1 MKENGKTNNKAKD
14 KANGNGSGPMLKFN
28 HIRRET
34 LPQTRIDVRALE
46 MVRGYPL
53 YVKEHTDHEPPI
65 GEVLEQCI
73 INTLSGD
80 ADFVE
85 WLAASPAR
93 NWPANRVTIQHPR
106 RRTHPFLS
114 EAEIVAPIL
123 QIVSRQIPPMQSIR
137 PNVLTLAK

>member
-1 MKENGKTNNKAKD
+1 MKESSKTNNKAKD
-14 KANGNGSGPMLKFN
+14 KANSNGSGPMLKFN

-46 MVRGYPL
+46 MVRAYPL

-80 ADFVE
+80 TDFVE
-85 WLAASPAR
+85 WLGRQPRSELLGEQGNNSISSPKE
-93 NWPANRVTIQHPR
+93 VTVC
-106 RRTHPFLS
+106 
-114 EAEIVAPIL
+114 E
-123 QIVSRQIPPMQSIR
+123 
-137 PNVLTLAK
+137 

>member
-1 MKENGKTNNKAKD
+1 MKENGKTNNKANN

-46 MVRGYPL
+46 MVKGYPL
-53 YVKEHTDHEPPI
+53 YIKEHTDHEPPI

-73 INTLSGD
+73 INTLSAD

-85 WLAASPAR
+85 WLTR
-93 NWPANRVTIQHPR
+93 QPR
-106 RRTHPFLS
+106 T
-114 EAEIVAPIL
+114 E
-123 QIVSRQIPPMQSIR
+123 
-137 PNVLTLAK
+137 LAGEKGNNSTMEKRDISTSD

>member
-1 MKENGKTNNKAKD
+1 MKANSKTNNNAKD
-14 KANGNGSGPMLKFN
+14 KTNGNSSGPMLKFN

-80 ADFVE
+80 SDFVE
-85 WLAASPAR
+85 WLARQPRTELASEQG
-93 NWPANRVTIQHPR
+93 NNSTSTQKD
-106 RRTHPFLS
+106 TSSS
-114 EAEIVAPIL
+114 E
-123 QIVSRQIPPMQSIR
+123 
-137 PNVLTLAK
+137 

>member
-1 MKENGKTNNKAKD
+1 MKETGKTNNKAKD
-14 KANGNGSGPMLKFN
+14 KTNSNGSGPMLKFN

-53 YVKEHTDHEPPI
+53 YVKEHMDHEPPI

-80 ADFVE
+80 TDFVE
-85 WLAASPAR
+85 WLARQPRAELVGEQCNSLASVQRDTSA
-93 NWPANRVTIQHPR
+93 
-106 RRTHPFLS
+106 
-114 EAEIVAPIL
+114 AE
-123 QIVSRQIPPMQSIR
+123 
-137 PNVLTLAK
+137 

>member
-1 MKENGKTNNKAKD
+1 MKESSKANNKAKD
-14 KANGNGSGPMLKFN
+14 QVNSNGSGPMLKFN

-73 INTLSGD
+73 INTLSSD

-85 WLAASPAR
+85 WLAR
-93 NWPANRVTIQHPR
+93 QPR
-106 RRTHPFLS
+106 
-114 EAEIVAPIL
+114 AELPGE
-123 QIVSRQIPPMQSIR
+123 QGTDS
-137 PNVLTLAK
+137 TLDKRDISTSD

>member
-1 MKENGKTNNKAKD
+1 MRKNSEVNKTKD
-14 KANGNGSGPMLKFN
+14 KASVNGSGPMLKFN

-53 YVKEHTDHEPPI
+53 YVKEHTDHEPSI

-80 ADFVE
+80 SDFVE
-85 WLAASPAR
+85 WLAR
-93 NWPANRVTIQHPR
+93 QPR
-106 RRTHPFLS
+106 AELVGDQSNNSTAAQREPSTS
-114 EAEIVAPIL
+114 E
-123 QIVSRQIPPMQSIR
+123 
-137 PNVLTLAK
+137 

>member
-1 MKENGKTNNKAKD
+1 MKESSKTNNKTNG
-14 KANGNGSGPMLKFN
+14 KANGNGSGPLLKFN

-80 ADFVE
+80 ADFIE
-85 WLAASPAR
+85 WFARQPRTELVGEQNNNSTSSQQEAS
-93 NWPANRVTIQHPR
+93 
-106 RRTHPFLS
+106 S
-114 EAEIVAPIL
+114 
-123 QIVSRQIPPMQSIR
+123 
-137 PNVLTLAK
+137 

>member
-1 MKENGKTNNKAKD
+1 MKETGRANNKAKD
-14 KANGNGSGPMLKFN
+14 KTNSNGSGPMLKFN

-73 INTLSGD
+73 INTLSAD
-80 ADFVE
+80 AEFVE
-85 WLAASPAR
+85 WL
-93 NWPANRVTIQHPR
+93 
-106 RRTHPFLS
+106 
-114 EAEIVAPIL
+114 
-123 QIVSRQIPPMQSIR
+123 SRQPRAELVGEQSSNSASVQR
-137 PNVLTLAK
+137 DASAAE

>member
-1 MKENGKTNNKAKD
+1 MNHSHDDSQQESNVEGKVGGMKENSKTANKTNSKA
-14 KANGNGSGPMLKFN
+14 ASNGSGPMLKFN

-85 WLAASPAR
+85 WLARQPRAELTGEQSNNSTPVPKDSP
-93 NWPANRVTIQHPR
+93 T
-106 RRTHPFLS
+106 S
-114 EAEIVAPIL
+114 E
-123 QIVSRQIPPMQSIR
+123 
-137 PNVLTLAK
+137 

>member
-1 MKENGKTNNKAKD
+1 MKESGKTNNKAKD
-14 KANGNGSGPMLKFN
+14 KANGNSSGPMLKFN
-28 HIRRET
+28 HVRRET

-80 ADFVE
+80 SDFVE
-85 WLAASPAR
+85 WLARQP
-93 NWPANRVTIQHPR
+93 RVELAGEQSNNSISVQKDAYP
-106 RRTHPFLS
+106 S
-114 EAEIVAPIL
+114 E
-123 QIVSRQIPPMQSIR
+123 
-137 PNVLTLAK
+137 

>member
-1 MKENGKTNNKAKD
+1 MKENSKANNKAKD
-14 KANGNGSGPMLKFN
+14 KMNADGSGPMLKFN

-73 INTLSGD
+73 ISTLSSD

-85 WLAASPAR
+85 WLARQPQTELAGEQSNSSTSGQRDAS
-93 NWPANRVTIQHPR
+93 T
-106 RRTHPFLS
+106 S
-114 EAEIVAPIL
+114 E
-123 QIVSRQIPPMQSIR
+123 
-137 PNVLTLAK
+137 

>member
-1 MKENGKTNNKAKD
+1 MKESGKTANKTNS
-14 KANGNGSGPMLKFN
+14 KASSNGSGPMLKFN

-73 INTLSGD
+73 INTLSSD

-85 WLAASPAR
+85 WLAR
-93 NWPANRVTIQHPR
+93 QPR
-106 RRTHPFLS
+106 S
-114 EAEIVAPIL
+114 EMVGEQSNNSAPPL
-123 QIVSRQIPPMQSIR
+123 RDTSFSE
-137 PNVLTLAK
+137 